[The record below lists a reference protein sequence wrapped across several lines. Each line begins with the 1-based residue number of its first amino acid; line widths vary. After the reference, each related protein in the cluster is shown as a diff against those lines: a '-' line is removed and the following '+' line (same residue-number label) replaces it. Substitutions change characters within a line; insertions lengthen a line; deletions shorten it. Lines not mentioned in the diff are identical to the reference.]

1 MMTEKIWVSISL
13 ENIILVP
20 NGVECKKGKQKA
32 ELGAALRELLELDV
46 IFKARV
52 QEGLIKQS
60 SNLLS

>member
-1 MMTEKIWVSISL
+1 MGEFNIISL

-20 NGVECKKGKQKA
+20 NGVECKKRKQTA

-52 QEGLIKQS
+52 QGGLIKQR